1 MRTPTRTSPRT
12 PSRTPARTARTPVRT
27 PARASARVA
36 GVLTGLALALGGA
49 ALAAPAAHADV
60 TACIN
65 QVERELQGGE
75 APDSVRMACYVGL
88 TGDSEQCV
96 SGLAASGVTNGTA
109 VSACRVAPQ

>member
-1 MRTPTRTSPRT
+1 MHMSTRI
-12 PSRTPARTARTPVRT
+12 
-27 PARASARVA
+27 A

-49 ALAAPAAHADV
+49 AYAAPAAHADV

-88 TGDSEQCV
+88 TGDHEKCV
-96 SGLAASGVTNGTA
+96 SDLTAGGVTDGTA
-109 VSACRVAPQ
+109 VSACRVAPE